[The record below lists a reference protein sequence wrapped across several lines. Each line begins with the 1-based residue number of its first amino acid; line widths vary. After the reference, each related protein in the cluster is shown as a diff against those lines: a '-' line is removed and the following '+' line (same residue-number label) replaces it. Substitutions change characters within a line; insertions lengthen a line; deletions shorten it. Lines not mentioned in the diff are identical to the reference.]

1 MNPIIKTVF
10 SADPSVHVWDDK
22 DQIWVYAS
30 NDEPMTNTHDSMQS
44 YHVFSSRDMVN
55 WTDYG
60 CVLSLENVKWAVS
73 NMWAIDAAY
82 RNGLYYLIFC
92 AVEEAT
98 GMFRTGVATSKN
110 PQGPFVDQGFIEGIE
125 WGQDPALFVDDD
137 NTPYLFWGLG
147 GSCFACELTD
157 DLMHMKPGTRV
168 DLTSQLKWV
177 YEGPFVHKYQGKY
190 YLTYPG
196 LFEGSWPE
204 RMYYAVADKP
214 LGPYEYRGEY
224 IPLFDGHSG
233 TNHGSV
239 VEFKGKWYAFH
250 HSAWMSGISESR
262 SLMCDYVV
270 YDEKG
275 DMIPIY
281 PDEKGVH
288 STEDENDYQTRVT
301 IWLDAAGAPRMRGK
315 LSGTTVGNTIPG
327 YTGDGYV
334 ENFRVSLSGV
344 TVMAQSTLEYT
355 CRLKVRYCAPDGE
368 CTKKI
373 LFNEKMLCP
382 EGVDPY
388 AYDKLYRFEQ
398 TDKWITVDIGN
409 VTLRPGQNYIR
420 LYNGSGEMKVDAII
434 LEQLEEEKERIYAIP
449 ARV

>member
-1 MNPIIKTVF
+1 MNPIIPTVY
-10 SADPSVHVWDDK
+10 SADPSVHVWDDENT
-22 DQIWVYAS
+22 IWVYAS
-30 NDEPMTNTHDSMQS
+30 NDEPMTNTHDNMQS
-44 YHVFSSRDMVN
+44 YHVFSSEDMVN

-73 NMWAIDAAY
+73 NMWAIDAVY
-82 RNGLYYLIFC
+82 RHGIYYLIFC
-92 AVEEAT
+92 AIEEAT

-110 PQGPFVDQGFIEGIE
+110 PQGPFVDQGFIEGVE

-137 NTPYLFWGLG
+137 DTPYLFWGLC

-157 DLMHMKPGTRV
+157 DLMHMKPGTKV
-168 DLTSQLKWV
+168 DLTEQLTWV
-177 YEGPFVHKYQGKY
+177 YEGPFVHKYMDKY

-196 LFEGSWPE
+196 LYEKKWPE

-214 LGPYEYRGEY
+214 LGPYEFRGEY
-224 IPLFDGHSG
+224 IPLFEGQSG

-262 SLMCDYVV
+262 SLMCDYVK
-270 YDEKG
+270 YDENG
-275 DMIPIY
+275 NITPIV

-288 STEDENDYQTRVT
+288 STEDETDYKSKVT
-301 IWLDAAGAPRMRGK
+301 IWLDAAGAPLMRGK
-315 LSGTTVGNTIPG
+315 LSGTKVGTKIAG

-334 ENFRVSLSGV
+334 ENFSNPHFGV
-344 TVMAQSTLEYT
+344 TVMAQSSIEYT
-355 CRLKVRYCAPDGE
+355 CNLKIRYCAPDGD

-382 EGVDPY
+382 ENVSPDV
-388 AYDKLYRFEQ
+388 YDKLYKFPQ
-398 TDKWITVDIGN
+398 TSEWTTMTIGRVN
-409 VTLRPGQNYIR
+409 MKVGQNYIR
-420 LYNGSGEMKVDAII
+420 FYNGEGEIKVDAII
-434 LEQLEEEKERIYAIP
+434 LEQ
-449 ARV
+449 VN